1 MISTNENIAGSVT
14 TLGDIEKLTAS
25 FAHDREQVCALVA
38 NLEEELAG
46 IRRRYLSRLR
56 AAVAKAQT
64 SRTVLVTAVEAH
76 PELFDKPK
84 TQVFHGVKV
93 GFRKGTGGIDWD
105 DDANV
110 CELIRKH
117 FPKAQA
123 ELLIKTTEKPI
134 AKAIADLDV
143 AELKRIGCRVESTG
157 DVVVVKPMDS
167 EVEKVVAALLK
178 DNAEVQS

>member
-1 MISTNENIAGSVT
+1 MISTTEHIAAGVT
-14 TLGDIEKLTAS
+14 SLADLEKLTAS
-25 FAHDREQVCALVA
+25 FAHDREQVCALVN
-38 NLEEELAG
+38 NLETELNAV
-46 IRRRYLSRLR
+46 RSRYLARLR
-56 AAVAKAQT
+56 KSVAAAQT
-64 SRTVLVTAVEAH
+64 SRTLLVTAVEAH

-84 TQVFHGVKV
+84 TQVFHGIKI

-105 DDANV
+105 DDAKV

-167 EVEKVVAALLK
+167 EVDKVVNALLRE
-178 DNAEVQS
+178 NAEGQ